1 MLRHYE
7 GVNTGDIA
15 NAKVAVCKDGYNA
28 WVYGRPIGKE
38 LAWLLLQARSRTA
51 TQEERALLEPLAK
64 LVVTKKTIRE
74 EESNND

>member
-1 MLRHYE
+1 MLFRS
-7 GVNTGDIA
+7 
-15 NAKVAVCKDGYNA
+15 
-28 WVYGRPIGKE
+28 GKE